1 MEQGALVLATAI
13 FLLSGIIKGTVGLG
27 LPMAAVGLLASLVDA
42 RLAISLV
49 VFPIMAT
56 NFWQMVRGGNIL
68 RSARRYGLFVIVL
81 MISMA
86 LVTIVA
92 GRVSAKTLTGVIGAV
107 IILFSLTSLLG
118 SVPYLPDRY
127 DKVGQ
132 AIAAV
137 ACGVIGGLTAI
148 WSPPMAI
155 YFLARRLDKDE
166 FVAASGFLIFFSS
179 LPLAIGYWK
188 AGLLTG
194 PLALTSIGMCF
205 PAIAGFAVG
214 EQIRARLSGDRFR
227 TLVLVLFLFLGINL
241 VRRAF
246 A

>member
-1 MEQGALVLATAI
+1 
-13 FLLSGIIKGTVGLG
+13 
-27 LPMAAVGLLASLVDA
+27 MAAVGLLASLVDP

-49 VFPIMAT
+49 VFPIMVT

-81 MISMA
+81 MISMG

-107 IILFSLTSLLG
+107 IILFSLTSLFAA
-118 SVPYLPDRY
+118 VPHLPDRF
-127 DKVGQ
+127 DKAGQ
-132 AIAAV
+132 VAAAL
-137 ACGVIGGLTAI
+137 ACGIIGGLTAI

-179 LPLAIGYWK
+179 LPLALGYWK

-194 PLALTSIGMCF
+194 PLALTSAGMCI
-205 PAIAGFAVG
+205 PAIAGFTVG

-227 TLVLVLFLFLGINL
+227 TLVLVLFLILGINL
-241 VRRAF
+241 IRRAF

>member
-1 MEQGALVLATAI
+1 LDQNALILTIAI
-13 FLLSGIIKGTVGLG
+13 FLLSGVIKGTVCLG
-27 LPMAAVGLLASLVDA
+27 LPMAAVGLLASLVDP

-49 VFPIMAT
+49 VFPIMVT

-68 RSARRYGLFVIVL
+68 QNARRYGLFAVVV
-81 MISMA
+81 MVSMA

-92 GRVSAKTLTGVIGAV
+92 GRVSAETLTGVIGAV
-107 IILFSLTSLLG
+107 IIMFSLTSLLA

-127 DKVGQ
+127 DKLGQ
-132 AIAAV
+132 TVAAL
-137 ACGVIGGLTAI
+137 ACGIIGGLTAI

-166 FVAASGFLIFFSS
+166 FVAASGFLIFLSS
-179 LPLAIGYWK
+179 LPLALGYWK

-194 PLALTSIGMCF
+194 PLALTSIAMCV
-205 PAIAGFAVG
+205 PAIVGFTVG
-214 EQIRARLSGDRFR
+214 EQIRSRLSGDRFR

-241 VRRAF
+241 IRRAF
-246 A
+246 G